1 MSILCAATCYD
12 HMTIWL
18 GFQGQRVKGQGTHW
32 QNQKR
37 TIVGI
42 QTFARAEASM
52 TTPVEFYLV
61 FSF

>member
-1 MSILCAATCYD
+1 
-12 HMTIWL
+12 MTIWL